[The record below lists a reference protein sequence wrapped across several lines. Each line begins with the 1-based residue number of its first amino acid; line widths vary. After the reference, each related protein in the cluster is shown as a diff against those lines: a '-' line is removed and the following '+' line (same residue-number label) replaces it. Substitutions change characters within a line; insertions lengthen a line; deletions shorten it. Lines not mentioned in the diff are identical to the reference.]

1 MPWRFCVGQSRGI
14 DLFSILSLFRS
25 ILAAAMTNSR
35 LTFGEMTIL
44 GELAI
49 WSPGCDPA
57 DELSLRMALALG
69 KPPDGH
75 DAIPP
80 PFATVPV
87 ILDGFEI
94 GWLVRIEYACGD
106 RVIGGVAFPGRS
118 YEFRSASGKT
128 RITDLTKER
137 VLERLEQVLQ
147 LTS

>member
-1 MPWRFCVGQSRGI
+1 
-14 DLFSILSLFRS
+14 
-25 ILAAAMTNSR
+25 MTNSR

-49 WSPGCDPA
+49 WPPGCDPA
-57 DELSLRMALALG
+57 DELSLQMALVLG

-87 ILDGFEI
+87 LLDGYEI

-106 RVIGGVAFPGRS
+106 RVIGGVVFPGRS

-128 RITDLTKER
+128 QITDLTKER
-137 VLERLEQVLQ
+137 VLERLKEVLR